1 MAPGPKGS
9 SFTPK
14 KGGPMITIKLAN
26 QAKVL
31 GRFKQ
36 HAAGVVIAGQVIAK
50 GVAEEIAEVAR
61 DLVPVESGKTKE
73 SIRVESEHPD
83 GDFVVVVD
91 RFGDKPE
98 VPIYLEIGTFK
109 MAARPFLKPASD
121 LVMASG
127 GLLKQSTQ
135 IGGLLSPKT
144 SLGFGR

>member
-26 QAKVL
+26 QAKVI

-36 HAAGVVIAGQVIAK
+36 HAAGVVIAGQLISK
-50 GVAEEIAEVAR
+50 GVAEEIAEVAAG
-61 DLVPVESGKTKE
+61 LVPVDSGKTKK
-73 SIRVESEHPD
+73 SIRVEKRGT
-83 GDFVVVVD
+83 GDYVVVVD